1 MTELTVLNN
10 KVMMTSVEIAELT
23 GKQHAHVMRD
33 ARNME
38 SAYTEVY
45 GGLSKFGLSSYLNN
59 QNKEQPMFSLTKS
72 QVLFIVSGYNAVLR
86 AKIQHRWEE
95 LEAMNVASYQIQDPI
110 ARAEAWIEEQ
120 KVIKQLEEDKKVVE
134 ALSIKLSE
142 KVHKD
147 APKVKAAEV
156 FLDSK
161 GSMTIAEF
169 AKTINTEN
177 IGQNRMFAILREL
190 GFLMSS
196 IGKKNEPYQAYINN
210 GMFEVRRST
219 YSKGMTMM
227 NSSQTMITP
236 FGASKLNIVVK
247 SYLKR

>member
-1 MTELTVLNN
+1 MTDLAVLNN
-10 KVMMTSVEIAELT
+10 KVVMTSVEIATLT
-23 GKQHAHVMRD
+23 GKQHRNVMRD

-45 GGLSKFGLSSYLNN
+45 GAALTFELVSYMDKNS
-59 QNKEQPMFSLTKS
+59 QERPMFRLTKS
-72 QVLFIVSGYNAVLR
+72 QVLFIVSGYSAVLR

-95 LEAMNVASYQIQDPI
+95 LEAANVASYQIQDPI

-120 KVIKQLEEDKKVVE
+120 KVVKQLEEDKKMVE

-177 IGQNRMFAILREL
+177 IGQNKMFAILREL
-190 GFLMSS
+190 GFLMD
-196 IGKKNEPYQAYINN
+196 GKNTRNEPYQSYINN

-219 YSKGMTMM
+219 YSKGMTTM
-227 NSSQTMITP
+227 NASQTMITP